1 MSKIR
6 DYILLDTDDFEQQH
20 GQEAYDDTRELA
32 RKQVYHASLVFP
44 DMKEIRARKISG
56 GSTEQQAD
64 DAIKRILKRKAFS
77 EVFINRYIS
86 ALKGPKIEGFKD
98 LIDSFD
104 IQYYNEPLKA
114 SDLEKELNISQL
126 VIPEG
131 MHDTLR
137 QTIKTLDI
145 DPKYQ
150 EAVEQILEELDVPQ
164 TRVKMEYSPGDII
177 DIINPVLTED
187 RNEFYEFWEDIHP
200 LYQKLK
206 NAIEDVLRDWQGVSK
221 ELHEKDDEEGEGLRG
236 EYKETLD
243 LPEVFQESEQFIE
256 LEKEMIE
263 LAKLFR
269 KMSTDLNYVVKVEP
283 LSFKLIDSD
292 DGSIHHNVIEMLKDE
307 IMGLAF
313 FAGKGDSLGS
323 EKVGDEEDSLED
335 SQPQFTGD
343 DDSSTGPKQPQA
355 TYDPRDASASEDHT
369 REEIKRGKQLYTKIH
384 QVDPLSALAQFKNK
398 FKRGAFTS
406 RSYIKFMSEMEE
418 QVKEMGRADP
428 DMINQLWE
436 LMDDLNEAQKEI
448 IDVSKDSY
456 YIPLVPEMVRVLDMS
471 RQEKI
476 DNEEGIEDFHNNL
489 IELIQEIIETD
500 DTTMAPWITEFSDTK
515 SGVSERAY
523 GDKAEEEDSIQF
535 ARFSIGKTGMP
546 RDLGK
551 FADSMTELLQLVNE
565 YYVVPAHSH
574 YLPFENIPNFL
585 DAKYLSK
592 TKVTGPDSLYQ
603 LLEFGYYSL
612 GAQMIDQHE
621 LRQVNKFLI
630 LMKHQTEVDMKDAVI
645 ITERLL
651 EVLNEI
657 FDERFE
663 VNDKKLLAKILIGVA
678 NKNNVDSSGI
688 KLDGENITELA
699 KNYNRKDTSSYFLLI
714 KLMRHYK
721 ELFMKDKKKKKET
734 TKFYELIEGIR
745 NPLLLSQQRDI
756 LIAHDE
762 IRKMFNKPVHFSY
775 RDLDDYDD
783 ITYTINLVK
792 SKYKQDITA
801 TDITH
806 IVTELD
812 SINSIS
818 KKHGL
823 GEELIYHV
831 KGLYR

>member
-6 DYILLDTDDFEQQH
+6 DYILLDTDDFEQKH
-20 GQEAYDDTRELA
+20 GQEEYDDTRELA
-32 RKQVYHASLVFP
+32 RKQVYHASLVTP
-44 DMKEIRARKISG
+44 DMRELRERKISG

-64 DAIKRILKRKAFS
+64 EAIKRILKRKAFS

-98 LIDSFD
+98 LIDSFE
-104 IQYYNEPLKA
+104 IQYYDEPLKA
-114 SDLEKELNISQL
+114 SDLEKELNVSQL
-126 VIPEG
+126 VIPES
-131 MHDTLR
+131 MHDSLR

-150 EAVEQILEELDVPQ
+150 EAIEQILEELDVPQ
-164 TRVKMEYSPGDII
+164 TRVKMDYSPGDIV
-177 DIINPVLTED
+177 DTINPVLTKD

-200 LYQKLK
+200 LYSKLK
-206 NAIEDVLRDWQGVSK
+206 DSIEEVLRDWQEVSK
-221 ELHEKDDEEGEGLRG
+221 DIHDDTTEDESLRG
-236 EYKETLD
+236 QYKESLD

-263 LAKLFR
+263 LAKLFK
-269 KMSTDLNYVVKVEP
+269 KMSTDLNYVAKVEP

-307 IMGLAF
+307 ILDLAF
-313 FAGKGDSLGS
+313 FSGKGGS
-323 EKVGDEEDSLED
+323 NEYETSSEGEDSLED
-335 SQPQFTGD
+335 SQPQFEGD
-343 DDSSTGPKQPQA
+343 DDSSSGPPQPKA
-355 TYDPRDASASEDHT
+355 LYDPTDPEAANAHT
-369 REEIKRGKQLYTKIH
+369 REEVKRASALYTKIND
-384 QVDPLSALAQFKNK
+384 VDPLSALSHYKNK

-406 RSYIKFMSEMEE
+406 RSYQKFMDTMEE
-418 QVKEMGRADP
+418 EIKELGKADP

-436 LMDDLNEAQKEI
+436 LMDDLNDAQKELI
-448 IDVSKDSY
+448 EVTKDNY
-456 YIPLVPEMVRVLDMS
+456 YIPLVPEMVRVLNMS
-471 RQEKI
+471 REERI
-476 DNEEGIEDFHNNL
+476 DNLQDIEDFHNDL
-489 IELIQEIIETD
+489 IKLIQEIVETE
-500 DTTMAPWITEFSDTK
+500 DTSMAPWITEYSDTK
-515 SGVSERAY
+515 SGISEGAY
-523 GDKAEEEDSIQF
+523 GDKADKEDSIQF
-535 ARFSIGKTGMP
+535 ARFNIGKTGMP

-551 FADSMTELLQLVNE
+551 FADSITELLQIVND

-574 YLPFENIPNFL
+574 NLPFETIPDFV
-585 DAKYLSK
+585 DGPYLSK
-592 TKVTGPDSLYQ
+592 TKITGPDSLYQ

-621 LRQVNKFLI
+621 LRQVNRFLQM
-630 LMKHQTEVDMKDAVI
+630 MKHPTDMDMKEAVI

-651 EVLNEI
+651 EVLNDI

-663 VNDKKLLAKILIGVA
+663 ENDKKLLAKVLIGVA
-678 NKNNVDSSGI
+678 NKNNIDSSGI
-688 KLDGENITELA
+688 KLDGENIAELA
-699 KNYNRKDTSSYFLLI
+699 KNYRRKDTSSYFLLI

-721 ELFMKDKKKKKET
+721 ELFLKDTKKRKQM
-734 TKFYELIEGIR
+734 TKFYSLLEGIR
-745 NPLLLSQQRDI
+745 NPILLSQQRDI
-756 LIAHDE
+756 LIVHDE
-762 IRKMFNKPVHFSY
+762 IRKMNNKLIHFSY
-775 RDLDDYDD
+775 RSLDDYDD
-783 ITYTINLVK
+783 VKYTIDLVK